1 VIRYTA
7 SMPKKLKFFLR
18 GIGSVFDVSASS
30 SASYSDFI
38 PRQDAEE
45 RMRMHWERVGN
56 HISKAMGAFE
66 DEKRAN

>member
-1 VIRYTA
+1 MIER
-7 SMPKKLKFFLR
+7 LKFFLR

-56 HISKAMGAFE
+56 HISKAIGAVDDAALME
-66 DEKRAN
+66 NKHEHT